1 MHRTLCS
8 AGPRGRPASDPI
20 SQMNKLRHMG
30 FTTGQKSTRLD
41 MRQEARGCILH
52 YNSFPHAYNPGLT
65 HLSYRMLHQRQGPS
79 CRNPE
84 EYLDRPA
91 PASEGAGPIYQG
103 LSGGQTR
110 GGVSLGLLDTP
121 VPPSAAL
128 PSTPHTQ
135 PAPSRA
141 RTLEAGKRWAR
152 LGQKW
157 YRPNRSRRYYRGSR
171 HHFI

>member
-20 SQMNKLRHMG
+20 SQMNKLRHTG

-128 PSTPHTQ
+128 PSTPHT
-135 PAPSRA
+135 
-141 RTLEAGKRWAR
+141 L
-152 LGQKW
+152 LLH
-157 YRPNRSRRYYRGSR
+157 RP
-171 HHFI
+171 